1 MATVSP
7 AGATAAAVHGL
18 PLVSTPAT
26 ISFRATARPSARR
39 RERGSPYSNRTAAET
54 LRRTLAKTGKVP
66 HRLPDLRVVHGHWNL
81 PSHPSC
87 PAQTVPVTL
96 SDGTFIGT
104 VLADPTPIVLA
115 ALMYTGDLELAVPP
129 LDAYLHKHPA
139 DGLTHITALREALIS
154 QAQRLRFDS
163 VLALADARIE
173 SAGESLSRVVIHQ
186 LGFELPEPQVE
197 IRDSVGRLIA
207 RVDGLWRSTGL
218 VGEFD
223 GLQKYSGTFAGS
235 TPPTE
240 IVIAEKQREDA
251 LRRAG
256 HDVAR
261 WTWADLRTPTRLER
275 ILSHHQALRATP
287 SSSLGTVNP

>member
-1 MATVSP
+1 MVTHRRDGGAFARTLDRDFHRGHLVRLARGVYCLTEVWLKAAP
-7 AGATAAAVHGL
+7 WDRHLLNALAYARCVRQPFVLAGATAAAVHGL

-26 ISFRATARPSARR
+26 ISFRAAARPSARR
-39 RERGSPYSNRTAAET
+39 QERGSPYSNRTAAET
-54 LRRTLAKTGKVP
+54 LRRALAQTGKVP
-66 HRLPDLRVVHGHWNL
+66 HRLPDLPVVHGHWNL
-81 PSHPSC
+81 PSHPSF

-104 VLADPTPIVLA
+104 
-115 ALMYTGDLELAVPP
+115 
-129 LDAYLHKHPA
+129 
-139 DGLTHITALREALIS
+139 
-154 QAQRLRFDS
+154 

-197 IRDSVGRLIA
+197 IRDSVGRLMA

-235 TPPTE
+235 TPSSE

-261 WTWADLRTPTRLER
+261 WTWADLRTPARLER
-275 ILSHHQALRATP
+275 ILSHQRAPRATP